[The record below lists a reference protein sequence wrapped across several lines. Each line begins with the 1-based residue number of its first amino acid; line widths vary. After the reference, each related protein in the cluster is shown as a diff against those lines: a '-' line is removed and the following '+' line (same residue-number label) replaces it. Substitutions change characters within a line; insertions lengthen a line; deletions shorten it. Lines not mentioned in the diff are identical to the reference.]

1 MNTGFERLATL
12 RARAY
17 PADTP
22 FQTIK
27 THLAVTPAMKI
38 VFTSCMDAE
47 RVPQQPVWE
56 RIRHHEQPDL
66 LLLLGD
72 QIYMDWGLF
81 GTPWRERI
89 LRNPAEGLADF
100 AKEMHRR
107 YALQWGVESFR
118 ALICSLTNRAS
129 PHGLL
134 LTWDDHDFAWNNA
147 LGVQGPEADRH
158 DVPQEVKAVAWQLFQ
173 QFERQ
178 LRTAAVND
186 PYPPLPDLTAGA
198 APPASG
204 LFREVSLGA
213 NRPELLLLDTRWSR
227 TARTP
232 GAPLLDEAQRTRL
245 LQRAGEGSAGLL
257 LVAGGSPMAHG
268 YVGSQDDWSNNGAGL
283 YREYA
288 ELTRTARRP
297 VLFLGG
303 DVHHNVYSGR
313 LPAPG
318 GGPSRVVQLLS
329 SGAAVGRWGFKK
341 FAPSYGALTLD
352 GTARVGSIRVQLRT
366 LASDGAWVESPAV
379 TPMSFDSADW
389 TALQTASAAA
399 RWPVDTEPLTALFAR
414 SRRNGHWTRAV
425 GDGLRELQALDD
437 AYGDIAAAPWS
448 GSGDLPPSTPAMR
461 PDSLRLESAGTDAI
475 HLHPT
480 DAPMGEA
487 PLQTVERALRDVF
500 ERALRKH
507 RRAVVLFIH
516 GVAKS
521 PAQAVAQALA
531 LREAYADAEP
541 VVFSWPAGRSGG
553 WLDALASVRAA
564 EDGANAAAPALDTT
578 LQALASLAAEP
589 HYAGLST
596 VVLARSAGSLLLDAA
611 LRRISVAGRRA
622 ALKSLGRIVLSAPL
636 IKPEAFAHPF
646 GLGGAGLPPICVTV
660 NRHDATLQNADW
672 IDGFGHP
679 LGVQATPVACDST
692 PCWLDFSASDGVGDR
707 HDYLLP
713 EISAAQHGVHAALL
727 CAAPFDPSDMVAKGW
742 LNPRADG
749 GFDVR

>member
-1 MNTGFERLATL
+1 
-12 RARAY
+12 
-17 PADTP
+17 
-22 FQTIK
+22 
-27 THLAVTPAMKI
+27 MKI

-56 RIRHHEQPDL
+56 RIRRHEQPDL

-89 LRNPAEGLADF
+89 LRRPAQGLLDF
-100 AKEMHRR
+100 GREMHRR
-107 YALQWGVESFR
+107 YALQWGVASFR
-118 ALICSLTNRAS
+118 TLICSLPNRAS
-129 PHGLL
+129 PQGLL

-147 LGVQGPEADRH
+147 LGVQGPEGDRH
-158 DVPQEVKAVAWQLFQ
+158 DVPEEVKAVSWQLVQ

-178 LRTAAVND
+178 LRTAAPSD

-227 TARTP
+227 TARAP
-232 GAPLLDEAQRTRL
+232 GASLLDQAQRTRL
-245 LQRAGEGSAGLL
+245 LQRAAEESAGLL
-257 LVAGGSPMAHG
+257 IVAAGSPMAHD
-268 YVGSQDDWSNNGAGL
+268 YVWSQDDWSDNGAGL

-288 ELTRTARRP
+288 ELTRAARRP

-329 SGAAVGRWGFKK
+329 SGAAIGRWGFKK

-352 GTARVGSIRVQLRT
+352 GTARAGSIRVQLRT
-366 LASDGAWVESPAV
+366 LASDGAWIESPAV
-379 TPMSFDSADW
+379 TPMRFDAADW

-399 RWPVDTEPLTALFAR
+399 KWPVDAEPLTALFAR

-425 GDGLRELQALDD
+425 RDGLRELQALDE
-437 AYGDIAAAPWS
+437 AYGDIAAAPWP
-448 GSGDLPPSTPAMR
+448 GVGDLPPATPAMR
-461 PDSLRLESAGTDAI
+461 PDSLRIESAGPDAI
-475 HLHPT
+475 RFQPT
-480 DAPMGEA
+480 DAPMGED
-487 PLQTVERALRDVF
+487 PQQTVERALRDVF
-500 ERALRKH
+500 ERALRA
-507 RRAVVLFIH
+507 RRRSVVLFIH

-553 WLDALASVRAA
+553 WLDALASVQAA
-564 EDGANAAAPALDTT
+564 TDGADAAAPALDTT
-578 LQALASLAAEP
+578 LQALASLAADP
-589 HYAGLST
+589 SYAGLST

-611 LRRISVAGRRA
+611 LRRLSAAGRRET
-622 ALKSLGRIVLSAPL
+622 LKSLGRIVLSAPL
-636 IKPEAFAHPF
+636 IKPKPFAHPL
-646 GLGGAGLPPICVTV
+646 GLGGAGVPPVFVTV
-660 NRHDATLQNADW
+660 NRYDATLGNADW
-672 IDGFGHP
+672 INGFGHP
-679 LGVQATPVACDST
+679 LGVQGAPVACESR
-692 PCWLDFSASDGVGDR
+692 PVWLDFSAADGVGDR

-713 EISAAQHGVHAALL
+713 EISAAQRGVHAALL
-727 CAAPFDPSDMVAKGW
+727 CEEGFDPLDMVAQGW
-742 LNPRADG
+742 LSPRADDG

>member
-1 MNTGFERLATL
+1 
-12 RARAY
+12 
-17 PADTP
+17 
-22 FQTIK
+22 
-27 THLAVTPAMKI
+27 MKI

-47 RVPQQPVWE
+47 RVPRQPIWDRV
-56 RIRHHEQPDL
+56 RHHEQPDL

-89 LRNPAEGLADF
+89 LRNPAEGLANF

-118 ALICSLTNRAS
+118 ALIGSLTNRAS

-158 DVPQEVKAVAWQLFQ
+158 DVPPEVKAVSWQLFQ

-178 LRTAAVND
+178 LRTAALSD

-213 NRPELLLLDTRWSR
+213 NWPELLLLDTRWSR
-227 TARTP
+227 TARAL
-232 GAPLLDEAQRTRL
+232 GAPLLDETQRTRL

-288 ELTRTARRP
+288 ELTRAARRP

-313 LPAPG
+313 LPTLG
-318 GGPSRVVQLLS
+318 GGPSRVVQLLA
-329 SGAAVGRWGFKK
+329 SGAAVGRWAFKK

-352 GTARVGSIRVQLRT
+352 GTARAGSIRVQLRT

-379 TPMSFDSADW
+379 TPMRFDSADW
-389 TALQTASAAA
+389 TALQTESAAA

-414 SRRNGHWTRAV
+414 TRRNKNWRSAV
-425 GDGLRELQALDD
+425 RDGLRDLQGLDD
-437 AYGDIAAAPWS
+437 AYGDNAADPQPGA
-448 GSGDLPPSTPAMR
+448 GDLPPATPAMR
-461 PDSLRLESAGTDAI
+461 PDSLRIESAGPDVI
-475 HLHPT
+475 RLHPT
-480 DAPMGEA
+480 DASVGED
-487 PLQTVERALRDVF
+487 PRQTVERALRDVY
-500 ERALRKH
+500 ERALSAG
-507 RRAVVLFIH
+507 RRSVVLFVH

-553 WLDALASVRAA
+553 WLDALASVQAA
-564 EDGANAAAPALDTT
+564 REGAYAAAPALDTT

-589 HYAGLST
+589 SYAGLST

-611 LRRISVAGRRA
+611 LRRFSAAGRRA
-622 ALKSLGRIVLSAPL
+622 ELMALRRIVLSAPL
-636 IKPEAFAHPF
+636 IESRAFAHPHGF
-646 GLGGAGLPPICVTV
+646 GGAGLPPVYVTL
-660 NRHDATLQNADW
+660 NLHDATLAKGDW

-679 LGVQATPVACDST
+679 LGVQAAPVVCESN
-692 PCWLDFSASDGVGDR
+692 PCWLDFSAADGVGDR

-713 EISAAQHGVHAALL
+713 EISEAQRGVHAALL
-727 CAAPFDPSDMVAKGW
+727 CAATFNPSDMVAKDW
-742 LNPRADG
+742 LNPRAEG
-749 GFDVR
+749 GFDVS